1 MALNACPFHRHPVP
15 IKCPPPPPPFPS
27 FPQTRE
33 YTRAPRSLV
42 RIRHCR
48 RHNLFEFGRHRE
60 VSPLVSGPYSSPSS
74 GAPSDVLRFS
84 YSIVNRRIRSSPK
97 ARRRQSSSGRVQAPL
112 REAID
117 FADHA
122 PEISSPFYASSW
134 SPSPPRTSRM
144 PTMSTPS
151 RTSPPARRNP
161 SLAVSPPLLPLL
173 AVRSRF

>member
-1 MALNACPFHRHPVP
+1 VP
-15 IKCPPPPPPFPS
+15 SPS
-27 FPQTRE
+27 FPFPLLSSDQRIHQSAE
-33 YTRAPRSLV
+33 ISPQNLPLPSPQSL
-42 RIRHCR
+42 R
-48 RHNLFEFGRHRE
+48 FGRHRE
-60 VSPLVSGPYSSPSS
+60 VSPLISGPYSSTSS

-84 YSIVNRRIRSSPK
+84 YSIANRWIRSSPK

-134 SPSPPRTSRM
+134 SPSPPRTSRT